1 MHVCRFLGKVC
12 MKQSRVLSF
21 GQNQVRPPKEGS
33 AAEPLVEAV
42 SAAKACP
49 RNLGLS
55 SLEARFGRRRLSFV
69 SGRDFRLPKVPPN
82 MHEFCLW
89 RGVSATEPAAESAL
103 FSLPLHDLCDCFK
116 VF

>member
-42 SAAKACP
+42 SAAKGCP
-49 RNLGLS
+49 RKLGFWV
-55 SLEARFGRRRLSFV
+55 RKRLSAA
-69 SGRDFRLPKVPPN
+69 
-82 MHEFCLW
+82 E
-89 RGVSATEPAAESAL
+89 RGSSAAES
-103 FSLPLHDLCDCFK
+103 
-116 VF
+116 V